1 MNTHKEQ
8 SIWTSLELERLGRE
22 NHILRQG
29 TFGIREKDLELQS
42 MYHCLS
48 KVEHGLNHTQVLS

>member
-1 MNTHKEQ
+1 
-8 SIWTSLELERLGRE
+8 LGRE